1 MRYPNFI
8 PNDILKVN
16 DLTDTA
22 ENGIIQINTIAELD
36 QLNANVNMAFCL
48 EDFECYKRIKLGVGA
63 DCFEVF

>member
-1 MRYPNFI
+1 MRYANFI

-36 QLNANVNMAFCL
+36 QLNSNVNMAFCL

>member
-22 ENGIIQINTIAELD
+22 ENGIIQINTIAELAD
-36 QLNANVNMAFCL
+36 LNANVNMAFCL